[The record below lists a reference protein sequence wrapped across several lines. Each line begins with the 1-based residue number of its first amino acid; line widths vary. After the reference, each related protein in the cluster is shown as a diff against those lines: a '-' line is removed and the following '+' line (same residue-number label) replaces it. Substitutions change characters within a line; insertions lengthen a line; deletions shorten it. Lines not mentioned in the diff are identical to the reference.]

1 MDKIR
6 KKRTLKVLLFIIL
19 NISYLV
25 ATLFLYIAVVGTN
38 IKAEIT
44 TRYDNDTYFIMFYTN
59 KSQSIYNDDMAS
71 RVDPMEVNGFTKIP
85 FVLNTK
91 DITGLK
97 LHLGHKDR
105 RIELKEIVVRSAFK
119 QVVFKANDIKNIFN
133 NVSKDIKSIE
143 VKEDILNIQP
153 DGRNPY
159 ISSENMA
166 QIMNNAPY
174 NLKVIIP
181 LVLFSI
187 VMTVIT
193 FMLYSYFKKGEI
205 SPRRVV
211 FALIFMVM
219 ICVPNI
225 ALVLGIG
232 SETSTEN
239 RGSPIIEGEG
249 SGAVERMIKTFEAR
263 YNDNFGFRN
272 LLIKMNA
279 LIDTKIFKKSP
290 TEKVVIGKEDWLF
303 YKKDDTKD
311 LSEDYRGNMRF
322 TDEELKKI
330 KENLERKRDWLE
342 EQKIPFVLMITPNK
356 SSIYGEYYDESYKK
370 VSNQTRLD
378 QLLDYLNK
386 NSDIEIVDI
395 RKTLIDKK
403 SEQRLYHKTDTHW
416 NQYGAYYGYRDL
428 MNTMHKYIP
437 ELSPLSLDD
446 FNLVKEF
453 RKPGEGDLAN
463 MIGLPERYGEEH
475 ILLQPKEERK
485 SKPVENDHYDLI
497 RGDILKNPDKNKP
510 KLLMYRDSFAVSLV
524 PYIAEHFSESVYE
537 WSYNFNGILI
547 EQIQPDIVVQ
557 QIVEGKLE
565 KLLLENQGYVK

>member
-1 MDKIR
+1 MDKTY
-6 KKRTLKVLLFIIL
+6 KKRALKVILFIIL
-19 NISYLV
+19 NISYLIT
-25 ATLFLYIAVVGTN
+25 TLFLYMTVVGTN

-71 RVDPMEVNGFTKIP
+71 RIDPMEVNGFTKVP
-85 FVLNTK
+85 FILNTQ

-97 LHLGHKDR
+97 LHLGHKER

-119 QVVFKANDIKNIFN
+119 QVTFKADEIKKVFN
-133 NVSKDIKSIE
+133 NVSDDIKSIK
-143 VKEDILNIQP
+143 VKGDILNIQP

-166 QIMNNAPY
+166 EIMSNASY
-174 NLKVIIP
+174 NLNVIIP
-181 LVLFSI
+181 LILLSMIMTI
-187 VMTVIT
+187 VT
-193 FMLYSYFKKGEI
+193 FMFYNYLKRREI
-205 SPRRVV
+205 SPRRMV
-211 FALIFMVM
+211 FALIFMLI
-219 ICVPNI
+219 ICIPNI
-225 ALVLGIG
+225 GLFFGVG
-232 SETSTEN
+232 SGASTEN
-239 RGSPIIEGEG
+239 RGSPIIGG
-249 SGAVERMIKTFEAR
+249 QSNGAIERMIKTLEAK

-279 LIDTKIFKKSP
+279 LIDTKIFKKSS
-290 TEKVVIGKEDWLF
+290 TEKVVIGQDDWLF
-303 YKKDDTKD
+303 YKMDDSKD

-322 TDEELKKI
+322 TEDELKKI
-330 KENLERKRDWLE
+330 KENLEGKRDWLKK
-342 EQKIPFVLMITPNK
+342 QNIPFVLMITPNK
-356 SSIYGEYYDESYKK
+356 SSIYGEYYDKSYKK
-370 VSNQTRLD
+370 VSEETRLD
-378 QLLDYLNK
+378 QLLTYLHK

-428 MNTMHKYIP
+428 MNAMHKYIP
-437 ELSPLSLDD
+437 ELSPLSLND

-475 ILLQPKEERK
+475 ILLQPKEDRK
-485 SKPVENDHYDLI
+485 AMPVENDHYDLI
-497 RGDILKNPDKNKP
+497 RGDILKTSDKNKP
-510 KLLMYRDSFAVSLV
+510 KLLMYRDSFSVSLI
-524 PYIAEHFSESVYE
+524 PYVAEHFSESVYE

-547 EQIQPDIVVQ
+547 DQIRPDIVVQ
-557 QIVEGKLE
+557 QVVEGKLE
-565 KLLLENQGYVK
+565 KLLLENQEYVK